1 METGI
6 DDYLIFKKSVE
17 KFYQRFNES
26 IMYRIRLLKS
36 YNFDFEK
43 NEYIFLKSKENYFP
57 NKVEKNE
64 IILDTSGTEC
74 PIPVLK
80 ARNLCQ
86 TLSSGAIVKVIC
98 TDPLAEEDFRHYCKQ
113 SNYSL
118 IDIIKSESKIYI
130 KFKI

>member
-1 METGI
+1 MK
-6 DDYLIFKKSVE
+6 D
-17 KFYQRFNES
+17 
-26 IMYRIRLLKS
+26 
-36 YNFDFEK
+36 
-43 NEYIFLKSKENYFP
+43 
-57 NKVEKNE
+57 KVEKNE

-86 TLSSGAIVKVIC
+86 TLSSGAIIKVIC

-118 IDIIKSESKIYI
+118 IEIIKSELKIYI

>member
-1 METGI
+1 MK
-6 DDYLIFKKSVE
+6 D
-17 KFYQRFNES
+17 
-26 IMYRIRLLKS
+26 
-36 YNFDFEK
+36 
-43 NEYIFLKSKENYFP
+43 
-57 NKVEKNE
+57 KVEKNE

-118 IDIIKSESKIYI
+118 IEIIKSELKIYI
-130 KFKI
+130 KFRRYPFKLFFFSIVTTPIAQLLDKNLARAAMLGYIK

>member
-1 METGI
+1 MK
-6 DDYLIFKKSVE
+6 D
-17 KFYQRFNES
+17 
-26 IMYRIRLLKS
+26 
-36 YNFDFEK
+36 
-43 NEYIFLKSKENYFP
+43 
-57 NKVEKNE
+57 KVEKNE

-118 IDIIKSESKIYI
+118 IDIIKSESSILKVRVFEPMNTIVVNILANLSHINEMGWTYLRAIFLLKHIYI
-130 KFKI
+130 PQR